1 MKPRTFLDQG
11 PVAGRAMALLL
22 WCYPAVA
29 GALTPNE
36 WRFRQTLEVREN
48 GLVQVSLPAE
58 TLDAGRPDM
67 EDLRILDPA
76 GREVPYVIDRPLPQP
91 ETTLRPKE
99 FHALIEGSVTRV
111 NIETGTKSI
120 LRAVSLEAPGQSDFI
135 KPVRVEGS
143 HDGRNWQQLA
153 DHEPVFRM
161 AGGATKLRV
170 SFPEG
175 AWEFLRLSV
184 DDSRSAPAA
193 FTAAELN
200 TGVMSAPTE
209 PMTVIIKSRDE
220 NPGVTRLAL
229 NLEGLNLTPAK
240 VQIETTEPLFARNV
254 TVAVPEVRGDDITEQ
269 PLVSSVIY
277 RIDVGGKTEAR
288 LDIAIDRQVKAREV
302 LLLIANG
309 DSPPLT
315 INGIRADR
323 RAVYVMFS
331 SAQAGRYALLTGN
344 SQCAAPNYD
353 LSALAQDLKGAPSK
367 PVQPAGIERNPDY
380 KAADTLAAVSLTGAK
395 IDVARWG
402 FRKSLR
408 MTGPGTQEVEL
419 DLDVLARATR
429 DLRDLRLVCGD
440 RQIPFLFERTSI
452 SRAIP
457 MAQSLAN
464 DPQKPNISR
473 WSLKLP
479 KAGLPISRIVCTPGP
494 GVFQREFHLS
504 ETVTDGLREDYPI
517 ALGTTTWTQTPKQ
530 RPRDILL
537 ELNTTPTTDT
547 LILETDNGDN
557 PPIQLNDFRAYYPVT
572 RVIFRSSPV
581 SSAPTWLYYGYR
593 DALAPHYDVSLV
605 ANELLRSERLG
616 ASTGPEEVLKAS
628 IVGDTLTGASRY
640 IFWGV
645 LGLVVVGLLFVVAR
659 FVPKAG

>member
-1 MKPRTFLDQG
+1 
-11 PVAGRAMALLL
+11 VAGRALAVLLL
-22 WCYPAVA
+22 SYPAA
-29 GALTPNE
+29 TDALAPNE
-36 WRFRQTLEVREN
+36 WRIRQPLEVPQS
-48 GLVQVSLPAE
+48 GLVRVSLPAE
-58 TLDAGRPDM
+58 TLDAARPGM
-67 EDLRILDPA
+67 EDLRIVDPS

-99 FHALIEGSVTRV
+99 FHVLVEGAVTRINMV
-111 NIETGTKSI
+111 TGTMSV
-120 LRAVSLEAPGQSDFI
+120 LRAVSLEAPGTGEFI

-170 SFPEG
+170 PFPEG

-184 DDSRSAPAA
+184 DDGRSAPAP
-193 FTAAELN
+193 FTGAELSA
-200 TGVMSAPTE
+200 GEISAPAE
-209 PMTVIIKSRDE
+209 PMAVTIKSRDE

-240 VQIETTEPLFARNV
+240 VQIETTEALFARNV
-254 TVAVPEVRGDDITEQ
+254 TVAVPQVSGDDIKEQ
-269 PLVSSVIY
+269 VLATSVIY
-277 RIDVGGKTEAR
+277 RIDAGGKAETR
-288 LDIAIDRQVKAREV
+288 LEVPIDRQVKAREL

-309 DSPPLT
+309 DSPPLP
-315 INGIRADR
+315 IKAIRAER

-331 SAQAGRYALLTGN
+331 AFQPGRYALLTGN
-344 SQCAAPNYD
+344 SQCASPNYD
-353 LSALAQDLKGAPSK
+353 LSVLAKDLKGVQGK
-367 PVQPAGIERNPDY
+367 PARPAGIERNPDY
-380 KAADTLAAVSLTGAK
+380 QAADTLAAVSLTGGK
-395 IDVARWG
+395 IDVAPWG
-402 FRKSLR
+402 FRKSVR

-429 DLRDLRLVCGD
+429 DLRDVRLVRDD
-440 RQIPFLFERTSI
+440 RQIPFLLERTSI
-452 SRAIP
+452 SRALP
-457 MAQSLAN
+457 MAPGLAN
-464 DPQKPNISR
+464 DPKKPNISR

-479 KAGLPISRIVCTPGP
+479 RAGLPISRIVCTPSP

-504 ETVTDGLREDYPI
+504 ETVTDGVREDYAV
-517 ALGTTTWTQTPKQ
+517 ALGSTTWAQ
-530 RPRDILL
+530 RPDEKPRDILF
-537 ELNTTPTTDT
+537 ELNTPPMTDT

-572 RVIFRSSPV
+572 RVIFRSSSV
-581 SSAPTWLYYGYR
+581 WSAPTWLYYGDR
-593 DALAPHYDVSLV
+593 DASAPHYDVSLV

-616 ASTGPEEVLKAS
+616 AAIGREEVLKAS
-628 IVGDTLTGASRY
+628 VAGDTLAGASRY

-659 FVPKAG
+659 FLPKAG